1 MAVRYSIFIEPD
13 VHAMRDKLPGHVRQ
27 RIRRA
32 IEELVER
39 PRPPATRQ
47 LDTAAIDL
55 PIEVEIRRLRLDSWR
70 LIYAINDTEEWVWI
84 LGLHRRPPYD
94 YDDLA
99 AIATKLR
106 A

>member
-1 MAVRYSIFIEPD
+1 MAIRYTVFIEPE
-13 VHAMRDKLPGHVRQ
+13 VHTLRDKLPGHVRQ

-32 IEELVER
+32 IEELSEK
-39 PRPPATRQ
+39 PRPSDTRQ
-47 LDTAAIDL
+47 LDTATLDL
-55 PIEVEIRRLRLDSWR
+55 PIEVEIRRLRLESWR
-70 LIYAINDTEEWVWI
+70 LVYAINDTEGWVWI

-99 AIATKLR
+99 AMATKLR